1 MKVKDKAKEE
11 RIKQVTLEI
20 VSQEG
25 LAGLKISKVAKEA
38 GLSPSMI
45 YTYFKNKEE
54 LIDSVFWDVVKAIF
68 DGLESEQDTGLPFKL
83 QFRRQF
89 HRFMKLKLKKSIE
102 FEYFSSFVKSP
113 YFKTEYHKMIIEN
126 SRGMLELIREGRKK
140 MIIKDNVP
148 IDLILALGG
157 GFMEKLVEF
166 HQNGVMI
173 IDEAT
178 IDQAFELLWDGV
190 KQ

>member
-38 GLSPSMI
+38 ELSPSMI

-68 DGLESEQDTGLPFKL
+68 DRLESERDTSLPFKL
-83 QFRRQF
+83 QFRQQF
-89 HRFMKLKLKKSIE
+89 HRFMGLKLKKSIE

-113 YFKTEYHKMIIEN
+113 YFKPDYHKMIIEN
-126 SRGMLELIREGRKK
+126 SRGMLELIREGRRK
-140 MIIKDNVP
+140 MIVKDKVP

-157 GFMEKLVEF
+157 GFMEKLAEF
-166 HQNGVMI
+166 HQNETMI
-173 IDEAT
+173 MDEAT
-178 IDQAFELLWDGV
+178 IDQAFELLWDGI

>member
-20 VSQEG
+20 VSQAG

-38 GLSPSMI
+38 EVSPSMI

-54 LIDSVFWDVVKAIF
+54 LIESVFWGVVKTIF
-68 DGLESEQDTGLPFKL
+68 DRLESEKDSDLPFKL
-83 QFRRQF
+83 QFRQQF
-89 HRFMKLKLKKSIE
+89 HHFMGLKLKKSIE

-113 YFKTEYHKMIIEN
+113 FFKPEYHKMIIEN
-126 SRGMLELIREGRKK
+126 SRGMLELIREGRRK
-140 MIIKDNVP
+140 MIIKDDVP
-148 IDLILALGG
+148 VDLILALGG

-166 HQNGVMI
+166 HQNQVMLM
-173 IDEAT
+173 DETT
-178 IDQAFELLWDGV
+178 IDQAFELLWDAV

>member
-20 VSQEG
+20 VAQEG

-38 GLSPSMI
+38 ELSPSMI

-54 LIDSVFWDVVKAIF
+54 LIDSVFWEVVKAIF
-68 DGLESEQDTGLPFKL
+68 DRLESQRDSNLPFKL
-83 QFRRQF
+83 QFRQQF
-89 HRFMKLKLKKSIE
+89 HRFMALKLTKSIE

-113 YFKTEYHKMIIEN
+113 YFKPEYHKMIIEN
-126 SRGMLELIREGRKK
+126 SRGMLELIREGRRK

-166 HQNGVMI
+166 HQNEVMI
-173 IDEAT
+173 MDEAT

>member
-20 VSQEG
+20 VSQAG

-38 GLSPSMI
+38 EVSPSMI

-54 LIDSVFWDVVKAIF
+54 LIESVFWGVVKTIF
-68 DGLESEQDTGLPFKL
+68 DRLESEKDSDLPFKL
-83 QFRRQF
+83 QFRQQF
-89 HRFMKLKLKKSIE
+89 HHFMGLKLKKSIE

-113 YFKTEYHKMIIEN
+113 FFKPEYHKMIIEN
-126 SRGMLELIREGRKK
+126 SRGMLELIREGRRK
-140 MIIKDNVP
+140 MIIKDDVP
-148 IDLILALGG
+148 VDLILALGG

-166 HQNGVMI
+166 HQNRVMLM
-173 IDEAT
+173 DEPT
-178 IDQAFELLWDGV
+178 IDQAFELLWDAV

>member
-25 LAGLKISKVAKEA
+25 LAGLKISKVAREA

-68 DGLESEQDTGLPFKL
+68 DRLESERDASLPFKL
-83 QFRRQF
+83 QFRQQF
-89 HRFMKLKLKKSIE
+89 HRFMGLKLKKSIE

-113 YFKTEYHKMIIEN
+113 YFKPEYHKMIIEN
-126 SRGMLELIREGRKK
+126 SRGMLELIREGRRK
-140 MIIKDNVP
+140 MIVKDKVP

-166 HQNGVMI
+166 HQNEVMVM
-173 IDEAT
+173 DEAT
-178 IDQAFELLWDGV
+178 IDQAFELLWDGI

>member
-1 MKVKDKAKEE
+1 MKIKDKAKEE
-11 RIKQVTLEI
+11 RIKQVTLEL
-20 VSQEG
+20 VAQEG
-25 LAGLKISKVAKEA
+25 LAGMKISKVAKQA

-54 LIDSVFWDVVKAIF
+54 LIESVFWDVVKGIF
-68 DGLESEQDTGLPFKL
+68 DSVENQPATNVPFKL
-83 QFRRQF
+83 QFRQQF
-89 HRFMKLKLKKSIE
+89 HRFMALKLEKSIE

-113 YFKTEYHKMIIEN
+113 FFKPEYHKMLIEN
-126 SRGMLELIREGRKK
+126 SRGMLDLIREGRRK
-140 MIIKDNVP
+140 MIIKDDVP
-148 IDLILALGG
+148 VDLILALGG

-166 HQNGVMI
+166 HQKRVMI
-173 IDEAT
+173 MDKET

>member
-38 GLSPSMI
+38 EVSPSMI

-54 LIDSVFWDVVKAIF
+54 LIESVFWGVVKTIF
-68 DGLESEQDTGLPFKL
+68 DRLESEKDSDLPFKL
-83 QFRRQF
+83 QFRQQF
-89 HRFMKLKLKKSIE
+89 HHFMGLKLKKSIE

-113 YFKTEYHKMIIEN
+113 FFKPEYHKMIIEN
-126 SRGMLELIREGRKK
+126 SRGMLELIREGRRK
-140 MIIKDNVP
+140 MIIKDDVP
-148 IDLILALGG
+148 VDLILALGG

-166 HQNGVMI
+166 HQNQVMLM
-173 IDEAT
+173 DETT
-178 IDQAFELLWDGV
+178 IDQAFELLWDAV

>member
-38 GLSPSMI
+38 ELSPSMI

-68 DGLESEQDTGLPFKL
+68 DRLESERDSTLPFKL
-83 QFRRQF
+83 QFRQQF
-89 HRFMKLKLKKSIE
+89 HRFMGLKLKKSIE

-113 YFKTEYHKMIIEN
+113 YFKPEYHKMIIEN
-126 SRGMLELIREGRKK
+126 SRGMLELIREGRRK
-140 MIIKDNVP
+140 MIVKDKVP

-166 HQNGVMI
+166 HQNEVMI
-173 IDEAT
+173 MDEET
-178 IDQAFELLWDGV
+178 IDQAFELLWDGI